1 MERQCY
7 DPRPKPVMPALVVED
22 LRKTYPGTRRTPS
35 VDALRGISFA
45 VESGEFFGLLG
56 PNGAGKSTTIGCITT
71 LVRPT
76 SGRVLV
82 DGIDVSRNPA
92 EAKRRIA
99 LVPQTRNLDRD
110 LTVREILTYH
120 GRYFGLPA
128 AERESRASRL
138 LEELHVADRAD
149 ARPQTLSGGQQ
160 QRVMIARALMHDPKI
175 LLLDEPT
182 TGLDPQARRL
192 LWETLR
198 ELHGRGLAIILTTHY
213 MEEADR
219 LCQRLAIVDHGTI
232 LTSDSPE
239 ALKRSLPGGQIL
251 DLWVKSADSLGPA
264 LLSIAG
270 VLRQEKVEG
279 DLEERDGVER
289 LRLFVEPRDGVL
301 DDILHAVRERK
312 GTLHHVSLA
321 TPSLED
327 LYIHLTGKELRE

>member
-1 MERQCY
+1 
-7 DPRPKPVMPALVVED
+7 MPALVVEG
-22 LRKTYPGTRRTPS
+22 LQKTYPGTRKSPP
-35 VDALRGISFA
+35 VDAVRGISFE
-45 VESGEFFGLLG
+45 VQSGEFFGLLG
-56 PNGAGKSTTIGCITT
+56 PNGAGKSTTLGCITT

-76 SGRVLV
+76 SGRIEV
-82 DGIDVSRNPA
+82 DGIDVTRNST

-99 LVPQTRNLDRD
+99 VVPQTRNLDRD

-138 LEELHVADRAD
+138 LEELHVEDKANAK
-149 ARPQTLSGGQQ
+149 PQTLSGGQQ

-219 LCQRLAIVDHGTI
+219 LCQRLAIIDHGKI
-232 LTSDSPE
+232 LTADTPE

-251 DLWVKSADSLGPA
+251 DLWIKTADSLGPVLA
-264 LLSIAG
+264 RIDG
-270 VLRQEKVEG
+270 VLRHEEIEVE
-279 DLEERDGVER
+279 LEERDGLKR
-289 LRLFVEPRDGVL
+289 LRLFVDPRDGVL
-301 DDILHAVRERK
+301 DDILQAVREK
-312 GTLHHVSLA
+312 KAALHHVSLT